1 MIAKTSKDISTA
13 SAKLGRSRRV
23 KGTPRNIFQI
33 DEPDLNEPETFIPSF
48 GNFSHCP
55 YCKINPIEE
64 LSEIIES
71 SKTINSNLMQI
82 QHEQNA
88 KIMMLQQQNMLLQ
101 QQNNKILTKLIE
113 VMGNKSFVGSYGEI
127 QASEA
132 SIVGSI
138 DEIQASEASFVGSID
153 EFQTYEAA
161 NVADDT
167 TEAEDITEAEDALF
181 LDSKFEV
188 LPTFDMEYEPISEI
202 SEKHSTVNM
211 TLDSHV
217 NSSPKIKTLPEFKSY
232 FDSQFKAIVPEAIH
246 DLTIHEIKS
255 NNESCLQLLNKRLLA
270 FVDNDQELFKKYRE
284 KTLAHRRVT
293 KSNLNNSLNFNK
305 RNKLMKIE
313 IN

>member
-1 MIAKTSKDISTA
+1 MKIMNQNTDSQALNKINTLSMIAKTSKDISTA

-33 DEPDLNEPETFIPSF
+33 DEPDLNEPETFIPPF
-48 GNFSHCP
+48 GNYSHCP

-64 LSEIIES
+64 VILIINLLLRLYYDSFFFIKLSEIIES

-202 SEKHSTVNM
+202 SEKHSTG
-211 TLDSHV
+211 
-217 NSSPKIKTLPEFKSY
+217 KYFKSL
-232 FDSQFKAIVPEAIH
+232 II
-246 DLTIHEIKS
+246 LW
-255 NNESCLQLLNKRLLA
+255 N
-270 FVDNDQELFKKYRE
+270 
-284 KTLAHRRVT
+284 
-293 KSNLNNSLNFNK
+293 
-305 RNKLMKIE
+305 
-313 IN
+313 